1 MLLTVVDLKV
11 KPLIVAFCINI
22 ILQNQIICFDLQR
35 LFSISV
41 EQIARLKMRI
51 KPDGVWGHWEYFLL
65 RLDVP
70 VCHLCA

>member
-1 MLLTVVDLKV
+1 MFLTIIDFKV

-51 KPDGVWGHWEYFLL
+51 KPDGVWGHWKYFLL
-65 RLDVP
+65 RLDMP
-70 VCHLCA
+70 VCYLGA